1 MEEQDAEEENME
13 DQEAEDEA
21 ADEDS
26 AGNKFSHSLD
36 DDEDEEGQEDSKDSK
51 SDRKKDNDD
60 KDEEK
65 DPEDG
70 ENPEEDLDKTGED
83 FDDLNDESKDK
94 SDGPDENTEDFTSDP
109 DADKKNDGEDEL
121 DDSKNRDDL
130 DNDESK
136 EQNPDDEPNR
146 DKLDDTESKLKDDSD
161 PDIEDKMEEGKEA
174 AEDAAEDA
182 AEEAKDSA
190 TDPSGATG
198 GTTAAPEAAGE
209 TAAEGGATAAE
220 GGAAAAEGGA
230 AAAEGGAVAAEA
242 GTAAAG
248 TATAGGIAAAGPVIL
263 IVLAVILLIIIIIG
277 VAGFFTTM
285 PQFLWNR
292 LKEFALSMWDGIE
305 GYFIGMDEAGINK
318 DDVIVAAQY
327 LYDMGYDLVGMGF
340 AESVEIA
347 GQKDENGNII
357 EPTEDH
363 PENSIISIDAPYLT
377 SYLVAENRTYL
388 VNNFTFNFESFFSSF
403 FNGEFWSDDGH
414 SAWGTG
420 LINLDDNLID
430 TIMSPLYG
438 IRAGEYFNVG
448 EAIKGVKIDRDNN
461 TMRIRRLNLE
471 LAVWKSHFDYTYYS
485 LEGWSG
491 RYGKPFE
498 LMITL
503 HVATMAPD
511 LVKEFALN
519 KDLDAKVN
527 VKLTGKKT
535 LSGEIY
541 VDGKSLTDIKDQGL
555 YSDETR
561 EWLEDKQKDNAD
573 EIKTAMPYISS
584 VTNHWFRNVYFEGTD
599 SMDASGDKI
608 GSVDVGVDD
617 DADGLE
623 DFNETSGAKTQKTR
637 RLSSDD
643 NVYES
648 GNDVQVELEFTVDE
662 RPAELEGKSITIK
675 GSIEDGMTQTKDAV
689 RGVTNPTTKQIF
701 AGEYY
706 LYDGTI
712 EKAKAIQAARRGENN
727 GVKKEKVNLTKDSL
741 QAFTILEGSNT
752 LDAQFIYRDLKE
764 LVIEIGYFEREDFY
778 EIEKQV
784 LEWPVPEYIPAEWPN
799 NEIEKQVIEYGSII
813 ACDETIAA
821 SLGISLEDL
830 QKLTGTEDKE
840 DEEEQLEEELDMLKG
855 LVFLG
860 DDYIAGL
867 EQNVTIEDAKFY
879 SAQGSGPQY
888 WLDNIATLPEGIGT
902 VVIATGSNDPKKY
915 ESMKGLIDAL
925 DEKYEN
931 IQMYVIEVMHVTHN
945 HESADSYNKLI
956 DTYNSHVRNKCKI
969 QPNATFIDASLG
981 FITDGYLNNSD
992 STGRFLP
999 SGSYTQW
1006 AKNIARKINE
1016 NNISANDTDEQFV
1029 VDFLKAA
1036 KEVTKF
1042 VDENNFEY
1050 GSADFMP
1057 PRTNGSINEKTGT
1070 TDENGGKKISSDRMV
1085 SWALYKCGYKDQPD
1099 CGLCVGE
1106 DGDFISYCE
1115 SKEWK
1120 RITSAD
1126 EVQVGDIVFTGKL
1139 DNEGKKASHVFI
1151 CAGEGKRYD
1160 CGSQERIRLEG
1171 SYSSYECQ
1179 PFNEDIGSDFVC
1191 AYRVTG
1197 DGVINSGL
1205 KENLDVIAMGNGKVT
1220 ELLDES
1226 TNLFSE
1232 EYIARSIYGDEIVT
1246 GATEDPVEGREQSKE
1261 GIRIKLTDN
1270 ALRGYVLVMY
1280 GFDVDSSI
1288 SVGQKITVG
1297 ETIGKSLNSDV
1308 YIILIDKDK
1317 AVIEDVEDYIKVPKK
1332 TKDNSGASPQPY
1344 QAQPGDDVLLANM
1357 MHHEGCTNTFQ
1368 GAAYGSYSKD
1378 EADRIN
1384 MMTGYVLI
1392 NRALVNFGGHGTTI
1406 REQLAAPGQY
1416 ATAYVANNQTVE
1428 CLECYANAKLCLKW
1442 DCDYVKNPDGEKM
1455 TRDVLYQSGWDQCT
1469 GGNSHPG
1476 QTCFWWVDDNRN
1488 NVPDVYSGA
1497 GAWYDEFF
1505 CYSDQ
1510 YRSYR

>member
-1 MEEQDAEEENME
+1 MEEQDAEEENISE
-13 DQEAEDEA
+13 QEAEEDA

-36 DDEDEEGQEDSKDSK
+36 DDDEDEDGQDSDDSN
-51 SDRKKDNDD
+51 SRRKKDKDDD
-60 KDEEK
+60 KDDDK
-65 DPEDG
+65 DNDKDEQKDSDDPAEDV
-70 ENPEEDLDKTGED
+70 EKTGED
-83 FDDLNDESKDK
+83 FDELNEDSKDK
-94 SDGPDENTEDFTSDP
+94 SGGQDKNTEDFTSDP
-109 DADKKNDGEDEL
+109 DSDKKKDGEDEL
-121 DDSKNRDDL
+121 DKDQSP
-130 DNDESK
+130 E
-136 EQNPDDEPNR
+136 EEPNR
-146 DKLDDTESKLKDDSD
+146 DTLDDHEPNLKDDSD
-161 PDIEDKMEEGKEA
+161 PDVGEKMGEGENAAAEAGEGAADASSATGEA
-174 AEDAAEDA
+174 AGAE
-182 AEEAKDSA
+182 
-190 TDPSGATG
+190 
-198 GTTAAPEAAGE
+198 AGE
-209 TAAEGGATAAE
+209 TAATAGETAAATGE
-220 GGAAAAEGGA
+220 TAAATGETAAAAGGTA
-230 AAAEGGAVAAEA
+230 AAEA

-248 TATAGGIAAAGPVIL
+248 TGAAAGGAAAAGPVIL

-305 GYFIGMDEAGINK
+305 GYFIGMDKAGINE
-318 DDVIVAAQY
+318 DDIVVAAQY

-357 EPTEDH
+357 EPTEDY
-363 PENSIISIDAPYLT
+363 PENAIVSIDAPYLT

-388 VNNFTFNFESFFSSF
+388 VNNFTFNFESFFTSF

-420 LINLDDNLID
+420 LINLDDNLIE
-430 TIMSPLYG
+430 TILSPLYG

-448 EAIKGVKIDRDNN
+448 EAIKGVKIDRNSN

-503 HVATMAPD
+503 HIATMAPD

-527 VKLTGKKT
+527 IKLTDTTT

-541 VDGKSLTDIKDQGL
+541 VDGQSLTDILDQEL
-555 YSDETR
+555 YSEETR
-561 EWLEDKQKDNAD
+561 EWLEKKQKDNAD

-584 VTNHWFRNVYFEGTD
+584 VTSHWFRNVYFEGTD
-599 SMDASGDKI
+599 SMTASGGKV
-608 GSVDVGVDD
+608 GSIDVGVDE

-648 GNDVQVELEFTVDE
+648 GNDVQVELDFTSDE
-662 RPAELEGKSITIK
+662 RPAELEGKSITIR

-689 RGVTNPTTKQIF
+689 RGVTNPTTKEIF

-706 LYDGTI
+706 LYDGTV

-727 GVKKEKVNLTKDSL
+727 GVRKEKVNLTKDSL

-752 LDAQFIYRDLKE
+752 LDSQFIYRDLKE

-784 LEWPVPEYIPAEWPN
+784 LEWPVPEYIPAEWPHK
-799 NEIEKQVIEYGSII
+799 EIEKQVIEYGSII

-879 SAQGSGPQY
+879 SAPGSGPQY

-992 STGRFLP
+992 SSGRFIS
-999 SGSYTQW
+999 SGNYEQW

-1016 NNISANDTDEQFV
+1016 DNISVNDTDEQFV

-1057 PRTNGSINEKTGT
+1057 PRTNARIDEQEGT

-1085 SWALYKCGYKDQPD
+1085 SWALYKCGYKDQPE

-1126 EVQVGDIVFTGKL
+1126 EVEVGDIVFTGQL
-1139 DNEGKKASHVFI
+1139 DDEGKKASHVFI

-1160 CGSQERIRLEG
+1160 CGSQDRIRLEG

-1179 PFNEDIGSDFVC
+1179 PFNEDIGSDFMC

-1205 KENLDVIAMGNGKVT
+1205 KENLDIIAMGNGKVT

-1226 TNLFSE
+1226 NNLFSE
-1232 EYIARSIYGDEIVT
+1232 EYIARSIYGDEIT
-1246 GATEDPVEGREQSKE
+1246 SEIEEDPVEGREQSKE

-1317 AVIEDVEDYIKVPKK
+1317 AVIEDVENYIKVPKK

-1368 GAAYGSYSKD
+1368 SSAYGSYSKD

-1392 NRALVNFGGHGTTI
+1392 NRALVNYGNHGTTI

-1416 ATAYVANNQTVE
+1416 ATAYVADNQTVE

-1442 DCDYVKNPDGEKM
+1442 DCDYVKNPDGVKM
-1455 TRDVLYQSGWDQCT
+1455 TRDVLSQSGWCFCSS
-1469 GGNSHPG
+1469 GSPG
-1476 QTCFWWVDDNRN
+1476 QNCFWWVDDNRN
-1488 NVPDVYSGA
+1488 GIADEYSG
-1497 GAWYDEFF
+1497 GGGWYDEFF
-1505 CYSDQ
+1505 CYNDQ